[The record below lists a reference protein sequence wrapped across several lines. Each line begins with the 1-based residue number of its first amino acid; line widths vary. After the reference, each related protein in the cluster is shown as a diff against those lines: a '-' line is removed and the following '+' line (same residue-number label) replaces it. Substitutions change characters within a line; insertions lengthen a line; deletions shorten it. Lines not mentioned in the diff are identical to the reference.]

1 MFCAGSLAHSDLLLL
16 WLQGLFATLSGA
28 LSSSFLGLWF
38 GTVLLTVRS
47 HRARLKI
54 WAYTSVLLT
63 ELGLALHV
71 TGAVPFNKN
80 L

>member
-1 MFCAGSLAHSDLLLL
+1 MFRR
-16 WLQGLFATLSGA
+16 QGLFATLSGA
-28 LSSSFLGLWF
+28 LASTFLGLWF
-38 GTVLLTVRS
+38 GAVLLTLRG
-47 HRARLKI
+47 HRARLRS
-54 WAYTSVLLT
+54 WAYASVLLT

>member
-1 MFCAGSLAHSDLLLL
+1 MSSIMWL
-16 WLQGLFATLSGA
+16 LQGLFATLSGA
-28 LSSSFLGLWF
+28 VASTFLGLWY
-38 GTVLLTVRS
+38 GTVLLTLRG
-47 HRARLKI
+47 HRARLKN
-54 WAYTSVLLT
+54 WAYASTLLI